1 VLFERLLTEGRLDI
15 LRALADGSI
24 SWTELHGAA
33 RDGKLGE
40 ALHQL
45 VLRRPLRDVVDSLW
59 PKDVTGTARTYRT
72 SMNKLL
78 RLLPP
83 KATVAS
89 LQRVSW
95 EPLGQHYVSGAN
107 WNHMRR
113 AVSRLHSLLIG
124 KHHPIRHETL
134 ARIPIWPEHDRI
146 PDVSI
151 EDLQRFL
158 GACPE
163 WLRDVALTLLGTG
176 MRMGEF
182 FGGELRNGVFYCGTK
197 TRASRRELPI
207 ADALLPVVQ
216 RALALD
222 VTYPQI
228 RAPWKAACEAAG
240 LPDFHRHDCRH
251 IAAQLLSDA
260 GRPLTSIQAT
270 LGHSSI
276 HQTVKYAARRLRK
289 DDADQLAES
298 LKDLLVHR

>member
-1 VLFERLLTEGRLDI
+1 MREGRLDVI
-15 LRALADGSI
+15 RALAEDQV
-24 SWTELHGAA
+24 SWPELHEAA
-33 RDGKLGE
+33 RAGTLGH
-40 ALHQL
+40 ALHQI
-45 VLRRPLRDVVDSLW
+45 VLRRPLRDVVDSVW
-59 PKDVTGTARTYRT
+59 PQDVVSTERTYRT

-83 KATVAS
+83 KATVAA
-89 LQRVSW
+89 LQRVEW
-95 EPLGQHYVSGAN
+95 EPLGKHYVSGAN

-113 AVSRLHSLLIG
+113 AVSRLHTLLLG
-124 KHHPIRHETL
+124 KQHPIRH
-134 ARIPIWPEHDRI
+134 AVMDRIPIWPEHDRV
-146 PDVSI
+146 PDLSI

-158 GACPE
+158 DHCPA

-182 FGGELRNGVFYCGTK
+182 FGGELRGAVFYCGTK
-197 TRASRRELPI
+197 NKASRRELPI
-207 ADALLPVVQ
+207 ADALLPVVE

-228 RAPWKAACEAAG
+228 RAPWKAACESAG
-240 LPDFHRHDCRH
+240 LPDFHRHDLRH

-270 LGHSSI
+270 LGHASI

-289 DDADQLAES
+289 EDSEQLAES
-298 LKDLLVHR
+298 LRDLLAHR